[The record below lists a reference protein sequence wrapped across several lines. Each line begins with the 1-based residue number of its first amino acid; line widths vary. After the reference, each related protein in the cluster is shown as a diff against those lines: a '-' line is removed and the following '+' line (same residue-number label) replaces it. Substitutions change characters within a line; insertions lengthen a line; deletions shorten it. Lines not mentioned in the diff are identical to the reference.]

1 MNTTVTRTRHYAI
14 YFLVPLFL
22 FGLTTALRAEEP
34 KDDKAVSVVEVHLSE
49 YKIDMP
55 ETLPAGPT
63 NFILLNEGGKSHSF
77 KIEGPGLDGPFSPP
91 IPPNTKGSLQVTL
104 QAGEYKVYC
113 PIGSHSV
120 KGMTRKLMV
129 TAKKEG

>member
-1 MNTTVTRTRHYAI
+1 MSKMNRFALYVLAPV
-14 YFLVPLFL
+14 LL
-22 FGLTTALRAEEP
+22 FGLAAAIRAEEP

-49 YKIDMP
+49 YKVDMP

-63 NFILLNEGGKSHSF
+63 NFIVHNEGGKTHSF
-77 KIEGPGLDGPFSPP
+77 KIEGPGVEGPFSPP
-91 IPPNTKGSLQVTL
+91 IPPHTKGALQVTL

-113 PIGSHSV
+113 PIGSHSI